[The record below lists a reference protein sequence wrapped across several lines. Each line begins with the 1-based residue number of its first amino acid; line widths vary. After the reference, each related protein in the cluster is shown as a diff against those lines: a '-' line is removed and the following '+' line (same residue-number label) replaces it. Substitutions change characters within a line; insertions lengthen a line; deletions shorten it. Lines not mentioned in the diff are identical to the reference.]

1 MTKRGVNRLGSHFGA
16 HLMNGWLVI
25 TLQQIEILT
34 TERTTHSTRSPQNG
48 VLISIQD
55 KRHLVGD

>member
-16 HLMNGWLVI
+16 HLMNDWLVI

-55 KRHLVGD
+55 KR